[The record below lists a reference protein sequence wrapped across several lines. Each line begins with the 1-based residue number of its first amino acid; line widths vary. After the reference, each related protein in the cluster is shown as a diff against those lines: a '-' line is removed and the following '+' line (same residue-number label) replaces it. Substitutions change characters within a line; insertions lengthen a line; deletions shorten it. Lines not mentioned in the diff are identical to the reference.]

1 MTTMRQVWWR
11 CTGWPWGL
19 VRYAWFKLLGVDI
32 CEQCWDLDGAAIPSM
47 PVSRPPICE
56 SCNDAAYE
64 QKCR

>member
-19 VRYAWFKLLGVDI
+19 VRYAWFKLRGVAV
-32 CEQCWDLDGAAIPSM
+32 CEPCWDLDGAAN
-47 PVSRPPICE
+47 PVMDDATATVCE
-56 SCNDAAYE
+56 PCNDRAYE